1 MKLYILGLLGIYSF
15 TNNVIASEYRESGKH
30 LHGFNTMQVVVDG
43 NEMQAIYEMP
53 IVQLYSSDDE
63 HHHDEHKKEH
73 HDEHKKEHH
82 DEHKKEHHDEHKKEH
97 HDEHEKEHHDEH
109 EKEHH
114 DEHETKEA
122 ISELKD
128 FNKIFSV
135 NSSAACKLTNFS
147 HEIHSVEKDSSHKD
161 VELTY
166 TLNCKSE
173 DAIKSIQIN
182 AFDSFND
189 LNEVSFEGL
198 FKNQQIKK
206 TINRNNNQILLN

>member
-73 HDEHKKEHH
+73 HDEHEKEHH

-97 HDEHEKEHHDEH
+97 HDEHEI
-109 EKEHH
+109 
-114 DEHETKEA
+114 KEA

>member
-63 HHHDEHKKEH
+63 H
-73 HDEHKKEHH
+73 
-82 DEHKKEHHDEHKKEH
+82 
-97 HDEHEKEHHDEH
+97 
-109 EKEHH
+109 HH

>member
-63 HHHDEHKKEH
+63 H
-73 HDEHKKEHH
+73 
-82 DEHKKEHHDEHKKEH
+82 H

>member
-63 HHHDEHKKEH
+63 HHHDEHEKEH

-82 DEHKKEHHDEHKKEH
+82 DEHK
-97 HDEHEKEHHDEH
+97 
-109 EKEHH
+109 KEHH

>member
-63 HHHDEHKKEH
+63 HHHDEHE
-73 HDEHKKEHH
+73 
-82 DEHKKEHHDEHKKEH
+82 KEH

-122 ISELKD
+122 ISELKE

>member
-63 HHHDEHKKEH
+63 HHHDEHE
-73 HDEHKKEHH
+73 
-82 DEHKKEHHDEHKKEH
+82 KEHHDEHKKEH

-109 EKEHH
+109 KKEHHDEHKKEHH